1 MAGNDSRLIR
11 SGSAS
16 HPARVYSSLDRWAVN
31 YLINNNKK
39 KILLL
44 LVTEAGFERKV
55 FTFQRFQSRLAARA
69 STLFSVNL
77 VPFFTTSLI
86 LAFDYRIRNKPH
98 SDTLWSLYP
107 FLVIVTQL
115 FTSKHDQDDSISK
128 CFQSLLFLGILAV
141 GFGCDNAY
149 KHYISSFITFRF
161 MAVYINPFKLYT
173 FVRIP
178 FILKSSKLLEC
189 CLY

>member
-69 STLFSVNL
+69 STLFSVKLSSIFHN
-77 VPFFTTSLI
+77 F
-86 LAFDYRIRNKPH
+86 PH
-98 SDTLWSLYP
+98 
-107 FLVIVTQL
+107 
-115 FTSKHDQDDSISK
+115 
-128 CFQSLLFLGILAV
+128 
-141 GFGCDNAY
+141 FG
-149 KHYISSFITFRF
+149 
-161 MAVYINPFKLYT
+161 V
-173 FVRIP
+173 
-178 FILKSSKLLEC
+178 
-189 CLY
+189 